1 MPSSGISTLNQGIH
15 GNRKTMT
22 KFLKMNP
29 IIFVLLLVPFQ
40 RLEFGPVLMFVLGR
54 ILTHFQECFTWPL
67 LFQNF
72 TELVPG
78 TYILPNLEM
87 FHPVSFLFRAF
98 LSEWLN
104 EWMNEMNTSLETWNV
119 KLGARVTVVPMQGRV
134 KSCMFPRNA
143 CF

>member
-98 LSEWLN
+98 LKKELYLVHWELLQGKSHGSDFVGHKVGSSVN
-104 EWMNEMNTSLETWNV
+104 FCSSQ
-119 KLGARVTVVPMQGRV
+119 LGTAP
-134 KSCMFPRNA
+134 
-143 CF
+143 